1 MISKKSTPASILS
14 EVSFIQAARQQIFW
28 CLADRESWPTTN
40 SIPSDLDLADYSLN
54 VDQVSNQD
62 NPRDFRRYH
71 YLRDGDRSQ
80 RTVYLHSH
88 HSIHSTEQSKYL
100 RYFWHLPSPCRQE
113 DVGYKKIHRVL
124 FSLMTL
130 IS

>member
-54 VDQVSNQD
+54 KVDQVSNQD
-62 NPRDFRRYH
+62 NPRDFERYH
-71 YLRDGDRSQ
+71 YLRDGDRWQ
-80 RTVYLHSH
+80 RTVYIRSH
-88 HSIHSTEQSKYL
+88 HSIVPNT
-100 RYFWHLPSPCRQE
+100 
-113 DVGYKKIHRVL
+113 VNTL
-124 FSLMTL
+124 FSAFAFSMQTRRCRL
-130 IS
+130 